1 MNATNMKNKKYM
13 VETPMEELSEETIVE
28 EAIAEEAIAEEAIAE
43 EENAETNEV
52 AETVETANT
61 EKVDLSYEVEVSIPN
76 LNIRKGPGK
85 DYDPTGS
92 FTGIGIFPITD
103 VKTGVGSDSGW
114 GKLESG
120 AGWISLDYAKRV

>member
-1 MNATNMKNKKYM
+1 MNANVKNKKYM
-13 VETPMEELSEETIVE
+13 VETPMEEFSEETIVE
-28 EAIAEEAIAEEAIAE
+28 EAIAEEENEEI
-43 EENAETNEV
+43 AETNEV
-52 AETVETANT
+52 VEIVETANT
-61 EKVDLSYEVEVSIPN
+61 EKVDLSYKVEVSIPN

-120 AGWISLDYAKRV
+120 AGWISLDYVKRV

>member
-1 MNATNMKNKKYM
+1 MNANVKNKKYM

-28 EAIAEEAIAEEAIAE
+28 ETIAE
-43 EENAETNEV
+43 EENEENEEIAETNEV
-52 AETVETANT
+52 VETANT

-114 GKLESG
+114 GKLQSG

>member
-1 MNATNMKNKKYM
+1 MNANVKNKKYM
-13 VETPMEELSEETIVE
+13 VETPMEEFSEETIVE
-28 EAIAEEAIAEEAIAE
+28 EAIAEEENEEI
-43 EENAETNEV
+43 AETNEV
-52 AETVETANT
+52 VETVETANT

-114 GKLESG
+114 GKLQSG
-120 AGWISLDYAKRV
+120 DGWISLDYAKRV

>member
-1 MNATNMKNKKYM
+1 MKNKKYM

-28 EAIAEEAIAEEAIAE
+28 EAIAEEENEEI
-43 EENAETNEV
+43 AETNEV
-52 AETVETANT
+52 VETANT

-114 GKLESG
+114 GKLQSG
-120 AGWISLDYAKRV
+120 DGWISLDYAKRV

>member
-1 MNATNMKNKKYM
+1 MNANVKNKKYM
-13 VETPMEELSEETIVE
+13 VETPMEEFSEETIVE
-28 EAIAEEAIAEEAIAE
+28 EAIAEEENEEI
-43 EENAETNEV
+43 AETNEV
-52 AETVETANT
+52 VETVETANT

-85 DYDPTGS
+85 DYEPTGS

-114 GKLESG
+114 GKLQSG
-120 AGWISLDYAKRV
+120 DGWISLDHAKRV

>member
-13 VETPMEELSEETIVE
+13 IETPMEELSEETIVE
-28 EAIAEEAIAEEAIAE
+28 EAIAEEENEEI
-43 EENAETNEV
+43 AETNEV
-52 AETVETANT
+52 VETVETANT

-85 DYDPTGS
+85 NYDPTGS

-120 AGWISLDYAKRV
+120 AGWISLDYVKRV

>member
-1 MNATNMKNKKYM
+1 MNAYVKNKKHM

-28 EAIAEEAIAEEAIAE
+28 EAIAEEENEEIV
-43 EENAETNEV
+43 ETNEV
-52 AETVETANT
+52 VETVETANT

-85 DYDPTGS
+85 DYDPTGN

-120 AGWISLDYAKRV
+120 AGWISLDHAKRV

>member
-1 MNATNMKNKKYM
+1 MNANVKNKKYM

-28 EAIAEEAIAEEAIAE
+28 EAIAEEEN
-43 EENAETNEV
+43 EENEEIAETNEV
-52 AETVETANT
+52 VETANT

-114 GKLESG
+114 GKLQSG
-120 AGWISLDYAKRV
+120 AGWISLDYVKRV